1 MTIPSPAPD
10 PREPGRLRAL
20 AADVRALPREAWVVF
35 AGTFINRF
43 GSFVLTFLI
52 LILVRRGFTPA
63 QAGLAASMYGVGGIG
78 AAMVGGHLADRIG
91 RRRTIALS
99 MFSSAAAMLALWRAG
114 PLPEVAAVTALAGFC
129 AEMYRPAAAALLA
142 DVTPRGRR
150 VGTYALYRLF
160 INVGF
165 ALGPAT
171 MGFFAQR
178 SIGVVFVG
186 DAVTS
191 VLYGLLVLFL
201 IPRRVDQGV
210 AMDGDADAPRGPSA
224 LRLIA
229 RDGAM
234 VAFLVAMTMMS
245 VVHTQDM
252 ASVPLELGAR
262 GFTTAQ
268 YGVLIS
274 LNGFL
279 CVLLELPV
287 AAVTAR
293 MVAWIPLSAGA
304 ILIGL
309 GIAATGVAHGV
320 PAYVVTVLL
329 WTLGEVIAFPVAH
342 AFVADLAPK
351 GLQGR
356 YQASLGFTQ
365 AMAFVIAP
373 AAGAALFGW
382 SRPALWA
389 ACAVL
394 GVAAALTFSAVGR
407 ARRVRTVGEEMA
419 AAEIAAE

>member
-1 MTIPSPAPD
+1 VPTAGEASD
-10 PREPGRLRAL
+10 EPRAGRVRAL

-52 LILVRRGFTPA
+52 LILVRRGLSPA

-78 AAMVGGHLADRIG
+78 AAVAGGQLADRIG

-99 MFSSAAAMLALWRAG
+99 MFSSAAAMLALWRAES
-114 PLPEVAAVTALAGFC
+114 LPAVAAVTALAGFC

-160 INVGF
+160 INLGF

-171 MGFFAQR
+171 IGIFAQR
-178 SIGVVFVG
+178 NVGVVFAG
-186 DAVTS
+186 DAATS

-201 IPRRVDQGV
+201 IPPTADRGTS
-210 AMDGDADAPRGPSA
+210 ADAGTARGASA
-224 LRLIA
+224 LRLIG

-234 VAFLVAMTMMS
+234 LAFLLAVTLMS

-252 ASVPLELGAR
+252 AAVPLELGAR

-268 YGVLIS
+268 YGLLIS

-279 CVLLELPV
+279 CMLLELPV

-293 MVAWIPLSAGA
+293 LVAWIPLTAGA
-304 ILIGL
+304 LLMGL
-309 GIAATGVAHGV
+309 GIGATGVAHGI
-320 PAYVVTVLL
+320 PAYVGTVLL
-329 WTLGEVIAFPVAH
+329 WTLGEVVAFPVAH

-356 YQASLGFTQ
+356 YQSSLGFTQ

-382 SRPALWA
+382 NRPVLWT
-389 ACAVL
+389 ACVVL
-394 GVAAALTFSAVGR
+394 GCVAALLFAAVGR

-419 AAEIAAE
+419 VAEIGTG